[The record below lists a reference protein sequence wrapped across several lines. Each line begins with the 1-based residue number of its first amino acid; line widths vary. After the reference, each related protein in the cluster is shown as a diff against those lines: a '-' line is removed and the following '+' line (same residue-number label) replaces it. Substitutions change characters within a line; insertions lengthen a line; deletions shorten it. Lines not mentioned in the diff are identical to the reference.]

1 MRKQT
6 KNNTNNNNNKKRCES
21 TEKDTLPLCFHSH
34 GAFLSTNWKKH
45 LVSVKVRHRWQEGLT
60 GNVLSSVSGILKE
73 AVHKH
78 LNYRRPKHHTKLFS
92 PKHRFI
98 WSTIYNCGCSQVVTP
113 CEPFNSL
120 NTCACACTHNTCFI
134 RARMLSK
141 KQQHQ
146 RAPVRCLLIFEW
158 RISSWLKL
166 ILLHYTQVKNMDL
179 ERCIIIFN

>member
-1 MRKQT
+1 MKYDALIHSWNLGTLRYKTAGNDKILRRWGNKQKT
-6 KNNTNNNNNKKRCES
+6 TPIITTIKKRCES
-21 TEKDTLPLCFHSH
+21 TEKDKLPLCFHSH

-45 LVSVKVRHRWQEGLT
+45 LVSVKVRHRWQERLT

-98 WSTIYNCGCSQVVTP
+98 WSTINNCGCSQVVTP

-134 RARMLSK
+134 RAK
-141 KQQHQ
+141 
-146 RAPVRCLLIFEW
+146 A
-158 RISSWLKL
+158 
-166 ILLHYTQVKNMDL
+166 N
-179 ERCIIIFN
+179 

>member
-21 TEKDTLPLCFHSH
+21 TEKDTLSLYFHSH

-45 LVSVKVRHRWQEGLT
+45 LVSVKVRHRWQERLT
-60 GNVLSSVSGILKE
+60 GNVLSSVAGILKE

-98 WSTIYNCGCSQVVTP
+98 WSTINNCGCSQVVTP

-134 RARMLSK
+134 RAKANWNVIHETTASTCSCQMFVNIWMK
-141 KQQHQ
+141 NF
-146 RAPVRCLLIFEW
+146 LLIKAHPVTLH
-158 RISSWLKL
+158 SS
-166 ILLHYTQVKNMDL
+166 
-179 ERCIIIFN
+179 